1 MALLCLPCQHL
12 ALAATLAGADPD
24 AVLNV
29 GYFSVGFVFVAM
41 SIYTCIFL
49 VRKDNVPGANLDA
62 EIKLVNKTASQI
74 LRENWKSLIPVMFLI
89 VVVAC
94 RSFSFIGIDLGPL
107 VLQNIKFAVKD
118 DATTVT
124 TNLYNLLSSTTI
136 LKGCTNGVVT
146 SIGCAIIFSLV

>member
-1 MALLCLPCQHL
+1 
-12 ALAATLAGADPD
+12 
-24 AVLNV
+24 
-29 GYFSVGFVFVAM
+29 M

-62 EIKLVNKTASQI
+62 EIKLVNKPASQI

-107 VLQNIKFAVKD
+107 VLQNIKFAVLP
-118 DATTVT
+118 T
-124 TNLYNLLSSTTI
+124 
-136 LKGCTNGVVT
+136 C
-146 SIGCAIIFSLV
+146 IIC